1 MAKAF
6 ISYYEHLAKLA
17 QVANKQTMFLA
28 HMLSNMEFDRG
39 SKQYIVDM
47 STVRK
52 INIMQE
58 VSPEVPKDRALAN
71 ANQYLNKLSKVGLVR
86 SAGHGAW
93 VVDPMC
99 YGQNAIVSGQLRKEN
114 KKIFA
119 TYEFTLGKR
128 APSVTTRCED

>member
-6 ISYYEHLAKLA
+6 ISYFEHLAKLA

-28 HMLSNMEFDRG
+28 HMLSDMEFDK
-39 SKQYIVDM
+39 SSNQYMVDM

-52 INIMQE
+52 IKIMEE

-86 SAGHGAW
+86 SVGHGAW
-93 VVDPMC
+93 LIDPTC
-99 YGQNAIVSGQLRKEN
+99 YGQHRVISGSLRKEN

-119 TYEFTLGKR
+119 TYEFTLDKR
-128 APSVTTRCED
+128 EPIVTSRCED